1 MRRWTALLLLWVVL
15 LPAAPRAHDL
25 GASEAFLV
33 EERPAAY
40 VLGVVAPAE
49 TAPLFAP
56 PILPARC
63 GTAERRIGEGR
74 VRFAFACDGG
84 PLSADDTLVLPWQR
98 EGVLLTVQWRD
109 GSTASRFFI
118 ARHGAIAVDLAALQ
132 AGSRSVADAARR
144 YTLLGI
150 EHILFGIDHLLF
162 VAALLLLVRGPWM
175 LVKTVT
181 AFTVAH
187 SLTLGLATLG
197 VVEVPAAPVEAC
209 IALSIALVAAEGLR
223 DSARGEPLGR
233 PWLLAFGFGLLHGFG
248 FAGALGELGLPP
260 SEVPVALLFFNL
272 GVEIGQLAFVAAL
285 LGLHALLRRPLA
297 RLPRWTSA
305 IPGYAIG
312 CMATLWFY
320 ERIAALLG
328 GSA

>member
-1 MRRWTALLLLWVVL
+1 MTRWAALLLLWAVL
-15 LPAAPRAHDL
+15 LPAAPRAHDV

-33 EERPAAY
+33 EERPATY
-40 VLGVVAPAE
+40 VLGVVAPADA
-49 TAPLFAP
+49 APLFAP
-56 PILPARC
+56 PVLPARC
-63 GTAERRIGEGR
+63 GTAERRIGGGQI
-74 VRFAFACDGG
+74 RFAFACDGG

-98 EGVLLTVQWRD
+98 EGVLLKAQWRD
-109 GSTASRFFI
+109 GSTVSRFFI
-118 ARHGAIAVDLAALQ
+118 ARHGTISVELAALQ
-132 AGSRSVADAARR
+132 AGSRSTLDAARR

-150 EHILFGIDHLLF
+150 EHILFGLDHLLF

-187 SLTLGLATLG
+187 SLTLALATLG

-209 IALSIALVAAEGLR
+209 IALSIVLVAAEGLR

-233 PWLLAFGFGLLHGFG
+233 PWLLAFAFGLLHGFG
-248 FAGALGELGLPP
+248 FAGALTELGLPP
-260 SEVPVALLFFNL
+260 SEVPVALLFFNV

-285 LGLHALLRRPLA
+285 LALHALLRRPLA
-297 RLPRWTSA
+297 WLPRWTTA

-312 CMATLWFY
+312 CLATLWFW
-320 ERIAALLG
+320 ERFVAMLG
-328 GSA
+328 